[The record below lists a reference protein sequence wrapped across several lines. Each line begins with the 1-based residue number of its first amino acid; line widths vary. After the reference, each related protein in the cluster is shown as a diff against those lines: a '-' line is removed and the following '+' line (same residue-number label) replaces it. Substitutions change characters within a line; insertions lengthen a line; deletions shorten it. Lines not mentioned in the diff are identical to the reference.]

1 MWSRIFIYPS
11 PRERFYGLPVR
22 PLLEI
27 INNFKR
33 YCSMKK
39 IYLLAF
45 VAVMAFSC
53 AKSGNDPDA
62 GKKDCQIVGEWSG
75 VPSDFQIPEGEQL
88 DDCVR
93 VHFNFKADG
102 TFEQIMPAW
111 GEKDLGKYTVSGD
124 LVTFELTSLTW
135 LWDKTA
141 DGWHNVYDQYGCFWD
156 PDKYAENRTQ
166 YPDPFAKFCEGWPD
180 RAKFSAK
187 YSFDK
192 NGNLLFDTVS
202 GEGAG
207 IGLEL
212 VYYKN
217 PGFKPTKPEVT
228 Y

>member
-1 MWSRIFIYPS
+1 
-11 PRERFYGLPVR
+11 
-22 PLLEI
+22 
-27 INNFKR
+27 
-33 YCSMKK
+33 MKK
-39 IYLLAF
+39 IILLLAS
-45 VAVMAFSC
+45 VAVLAISC
-53 AKSGNDPDA
+53 NKEGDPKTD
-62 GKKDCQIVGEWSG
+62 GKIVGEWSG
-75 VPSDFQIPEGEQL
+75 VPSDFQIPEGDQL
-88 DDCVR
+88 DDYVR
-93 VHFNFKADG
+93 VHFNFRADG

-124 LVTFELTSLTW
+124 LVTFELTSLEW
-135 LWDKTA
+135 LWDKSA
-141 DGWHNVYDQYGCFWD
+141 DGYDNVYDQYGCFWD